1 MSKEKNKNQNTV
13 KHVES
18 VEVENGEE
26 ISINLQPYIVPI
38 SIILGSIIISL
49 SIIFSIKGQLFT
61 QTNTGATITP
71 TPTTTVDAN
80 PAATTTINGAPYIGD
95 KSKAKV
101 AIVEFSDFECPYCQ
115 RHHEQ
120 VYPSIVKNYVDTGKV
135 VYAYR
140 TYIAV
145 SGHNPAATLEAN
157 AAYCLN
163 EQLGGTG
170 SKFFEYSVAIY
181 KNTTTN
187 GGGLTGTKLWDLA
200 KDLGANSAT
209 VKSCA
214 ESNKFAEYLANDQ
227 KLAEAAG
234 IQGTPG
240 FVVGKL
246 AADGTVTGK
255 IIAGAYPIT
264 EFDSMIA
271 EMLK

>member
-1 MSKEKNKNQNTV
+1 MSKDKNKNQNPP
-13 KHVES
+13 KNVEK
-18 VEVENGEE
+18 VEVDSADE

-38 SIILGSIIISL
+38 AIILGSIIISL

-61 QTNTGATITP
+61 QNVSGVNISATP
-71 TPTTTVDAN
+71 TPSEETN
-80 PAATTTINGAPYIGD
+80 PSATTNLTGAPYIGD

-115 RHHEQ
+115 RHHQQ
-120 VYPSIVKNYVDTGKV
+120 VYPDIKKNYIDTGKV

-140 TYIAV
+140 TYVAV

-157 AAYCLN
+157 AAYCLT
-163 EQLGGTG
+163 EQLGGNG
-170 SKFFEYSVAIY
+170 SKFFEYSDGIY
-181 KNTTTN
+181 GNTATN
-187 GGGLTGTKLWDLA
+187 GAGLTGTKLWDLA

-227 KLAEAAG
+227 KLAESAG

-246 AADGTVTGK
+246 AEDGTVTGK
-255 IIAGAYPIT
+255 IIAGAYPLS
-264 EFDSMIA
+264 EFDRIIA
-271 EMLK
+271 EMMQ

>member
-1 MSKEKNKNQNTV
+1 MSKDKNKNQNTV
-13 KHVES
+13 KQVES
-18 VEVENGEE
+18 VEVESADE

-49 SIIFSIKGQLFT
+49 SIIFSIKGQLLT
-61 QTNTGATITP
+61 GTNNGTVTTTP
-71 TPTTTVDAN
+71 TPTVVAN
-80 PAATTTINGAPYIGD
+80 PTATTTLNGAPYIGD
-95 KSKAKV
+95 KSKATV
-101 AIVEFSDFECPYCQ
+101 AIVEFSDFECPFCQ

-120 VYPSIVKNYVDTGKV
+120 VYPTIVKNYVDTGKI

-140 TYIAV
+140 TYVAV

-170 SKFFEYSVAIY
+170 SKFFEYGVGIY
-181 KNTTTN
+181 KNTTAN
-187 GGGLTGTKLWDLA
+187 GAGLTGTKLWDLA
-200 KDLGANSAT
+200 KDLGADSAK

-214 ESNKFAEYLANDQ
+214 ESGKFAEYLANDQ

-240 FVVGKL
+240 FIVGKL